1 MLCPASSDFGLGKWS
16 MALSSLL
23 PDGHP
28 KGSWVSEPELVFT
41 FQRAP
46 SIEYVL
52 SQDGEMQQSRKWAGW
67 WALAPGP
74 TVIIGIQGSFHT
86 LMGQMLSDIHAMH
99 ASTFT

>member
-67 WALAPGP
+67 WALEQVAWAHCDHR
-74 TVIIGIQGSFHT
+74 HT
-86 LMGQMLSDIHAMH
+86 GQFSYIDGAD
-99 ASTFT
+99 AQ